1 MSDGQPPKPIKL
13 RKDGQ
18 PDGRGH
24 AEGSKANRLAKNDGR
39 RRPGRPPGS
48 RDAKSEICAVRDMPV
63 AVVIGGRQRKVSTR
77 MANLL
82 KLREKALKGDQRA
95 AEYLDRLFAQ
105 VEPPS
110 VEPDLTASL
119 LEEDAQ
125 LINYWLS
132 RKQPADDQAISA
144 TTDIAADADAA
155 IGLKEE
161 KQ

>member
-63 AVVIGGRQRKVSTR
+63 AVVIRGRQRKVSTR

-105 VEPPS
+105 VEP
-110 VEPDLTASL
+110 LRLSL
-119 LEEDAQ
+119 
-125 LINYWLS
+125 I
-132 RKQPADDQAISA
+132 
-144 TTDIAADADAA
+144 
-155 IGLKEE
+155 
-161 KQ
+161 

>member
-1 MSDGQPPKPIKL
+1 MSDNRPTKPIKL

-39 RRPGRPPGS
+39 HRPGRPRGS
-48 RDAKSEICAVRDMPV
+48 RDAKSDICFVRDLPV
-63 AVVIGGRQRKVSTR
+63 ALTIGDKKRKVSTR
-77 MANLL
+77 LANLL

-105 VEPPS
+105 VEPAS
-110 VEPDLTASL
+110 VEPDLTAGL

-125 LINYWLS
+125 LIANWRQRNQAAGMS
-132 RKQPADDQAISA
+132 DPPASAIDEDDVRALLA
-144 TTDIAADADAA
+144 P
-155 IGLKEE
+155 EE
-161 KQ
+161 NQ

>member
-1 MSDGQPPKPIKL
+1 MSDNRPPKVIKL

-39 RRPGRPPGS
+39 PRPGRPRGS
-48 RDAKSEICAVRDMPV
+48 RDAKSDICFVRDLPV
-63 AVVIGGRQRKVSTR
+63 ALTIGDKKRKVSTR
-77 MANLL
+77 LANLL

-95 AEYLDRLFAQ
+95 AEYLDRLFTQ

-110 VEPDLTASL
+110 VETDLTAAL

-125 LINYWLS
+125 LLANWRS
-132 RKQPADDQAISA
+132 RKQSVDDQAMPPSS
-144 TTDIAADADAA
+144 DIAADAAA
-155 IGLKEE
+155 ALGPKDE
-161 KQ
+161 KR